1 MGWQGNEISVSRCS
15 FSGLFVGADACI
27 GPLGSCEFAVDYRK
41 NGLYCRADATRPQ
54 TGFEAQPRIAR
65 LLAPK
70 MGIGPYRKWLYHV
83 AQITCPFFN
92 CSWSLSAMSA
102 INSEFVGLPFVFDTV

>member
-70 MGIGPYRKWLYHV
+70 MGIGPYIAGAGAGR
-83 AQITCPFFN
+83 
-92 CSWSLSAMSA
+92 
-102 INSEFVGLPFVFDTV
+102 TV

>member
-41 NGLYCRADATRPQ
+41 NGLYCRADATPADWFRGA
-54 TGFEAQPRIAR
+54 TAHRA
-65 LLAPK
+65 A
-70 MGIGPYRKWLYHV
+70 
-83 AQITCPFFN
+83 
-92 CSWSLSAMSA
+92 LSAEDGHRPLQEVAVSRR
-102 INSEFVGLPFVFDTV
+102 SDHLSVF